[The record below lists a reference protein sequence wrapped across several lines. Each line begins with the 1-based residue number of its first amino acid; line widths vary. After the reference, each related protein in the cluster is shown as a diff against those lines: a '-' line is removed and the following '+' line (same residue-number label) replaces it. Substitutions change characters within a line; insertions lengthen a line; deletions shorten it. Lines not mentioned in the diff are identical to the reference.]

1 MNEFERSTPL
11 AARLDYVAETGST
24 NTDLIAEAGRATE
37 AGGGEAA
44 LADFTVRVAG
54 FQNAGRGRSG
64 RQWDAPAGSSL
75 FVSVLLRPE
84 PAIAPDAYAWLPL
97 LAGLAMR
104 NAVRRLATAA
114 GRTIDAVVKWPN
126 DVLIAEPDAA
136 DFGGHRKISG
146 VLSELLPDLSGV
158 VVGAGLNLAQTR
170 EQLPVE
176 SATSLAINGVDVT
189 RDEALAAYLTELKA
203 LYAGFIAA
211 GGDAIACGLRDAVV
225 DACESVGRRV
235 RAILPGGAE
244 RLGVGKGIDSTGRL
258 TVLFDGESAATQV
271 AAGDIVHLRH
281 N

>member
-1 MNEFERSTPL
+1 MTEFARSRSL

-24 NTDLIAEAGRATE
+24 NTDLIAAAGQ
-37 AGGGEAA
+37 AGQPDA
-44 LADFTVRVAG
+44 LADFTVLVAG

-75 FVSVLLRPE
+75 FVSVLLRPT

-104 NAVRRLATAA
+104 NAVRRLAAA
-114 GRTIDAVVKWPN
+114 QSVALDVVVKWPN

-136 DFGGHRKISG
+136 EFGGHRKVSG

-158 VVGAGLNLAQTR
+158 VVGAGLNLTQTR
-170 EQLPVE
+170 DALPVE
-176 SATSLAINGVDVT
+176 TATSLAIHSVT
-189 RDEALAAYLTELKA
+189 ATLDDALAEYLGELRG
-203 LYAGFIAA
+203 LYSRFVSA
-211 GGDAIACGLRDAVV
+211 GGDAVTSGLRQEVA